1 MNVTPASMEL
11 VGTYQPSLVIVSVVI
26 AILVSYIS
34 FDLTSRVSSSTG
46 PTRNWWLLGGALTMG
61 IGIWS
66 MHFVGML
73 AFQLPIPTAYHIP
86 TVLLSY
92 MAAVLASTVA
102 FFFICQNQGKEQ
114 HWFIGSFCMGGGI
127 GVMHYTGMYSLRLPA
142 TLSHDPDYFLWS
154 LVIAILVALVA
165 LRLFVQFST
174 ASYTFWGWNKL
185 GAAILM
191 GIAIAGL
198 HYTAMAGAHFT
209 KTTTV
214 IEDSFWSVNITM
226 ISGTGIIVSTFLIL
240 GVTLLTALVDRK
252 FSMYGQELERTN
264 QKLAEARDQALEAV
278 RHKSE
283 FLATMSHE
291 IRTPMN
297 GVIGMT
303 GLLLETDLTPEQ
315 RHLAQTVR
323 HSGDALLMI
332 INDILDFSKIEA
344 GKLDFEIID
353 FDLRTAVEETVEL
366 LAEKAAAKQL
376 ALTSYVFPDVQ
387 THVQGDPGRLRQ
399 VLMNLL
405 GNAIKFT
412 NQGEVSVQVIRIE
425 ETADNLVA
433 RFQIVDSGIGIGPEV
448 QRNLF
453 QPFTQADSST
463 TRQYGGTG
471 LGLAIC
477 KQLVEH
483 MGGQIGVES
492 TPGQGSIFW
501 FTACFPKQPQGQ
513 QQQAVGTRQL
523 LQGLRLCCVDDH
535 EINRYILLHY
545 AMDWGM
551 DVSSAATPREA
562 LSLIQSAAARGNPF
576 DLAILDMEM
585 PGMNGLALGLALKGD
600 PTTAA
605 VKLVMLTSLGQRGDA
620 AKAKESGFSAYLTKP
635 LRKDQ
640 MQVCLEMVMGLTPAD
655 DQTLDLP
662 LITKYSIKDSAPTQT
677 GRLLVAED
685 HVVNQQLAIMMLER
699 LGHQVDV
706 VANGQEAVEAVHR
719 KAYDVVFMDCQMPE
733 MDGFKATQEIR
744 RREASLGNDEQR
756 ATRNPRHLP
765 IIAMTANVMRGDREK
780 CLAAGMD
787 DYVAKPIRA
796 DALTEVLAR
805 WLPKEP
811 SSQMEQTPEQTEPHI
826 DLAPPPSHSETP
838 ALSPHTLEEWRSML
852 GEGYHEFLARITE
865 QFITDAG
872 ECVEQVQ
879 RFAHEG
885 KVEELARTAHGLKG
899 ISGNVGAEGLQSLAL
914 ALEQHCHQGS
924 VEEATAMSSQIHTEF
939 TRVQQAF
946 HGELEK

>member
-26 AILVSYIS
+26 AILVSFTS

-92 MAAVLASTVA
+92 MAAVLASAIA
-102 FFFICQNQGKEQ
+102 FFFICQHQGKEQ
-114 HWFIGSFCMGGGI
+114 HWFLGSFCMGGGI
-127 GVMHYTGMYSLRLPA
+127 GVMHYTGMSSLRLPA
-142 TLSHDPDYFLWS
+142 TWSHDPGFFLLS

-165 LRLFVQFST
+165 IRLFVQFSR
-174 ASYTFWGWNKL
+174 ASYTFWGWDKL

-191 GIAIAGL
+191 GLAIAGL

-214 IEDSFWSVNITM
+214 IEDSFWSVDITM
-226 ISGTGIIVSTFLIL
+226 ISGTAIIVSTFIIL
-240 GVTLLTALVDRK
+240 GVTLLTALVERK

-323 HSGDALLMI
+323 HSGDALLTI

-353 FDLRTAVEETVEL
+353 FDLRDAVEETLEL
-366 LAEKAAAKQL
+366 LAEKAASKQL
-376 ALTSYVFPDVQ
+376 ALTSYVFPDVP

-412 NQGEVSVQVIRIE
+412 NQGEVSVQILRIE
-425 ETADNLVA
+425 ETADDLVA
-433 RFQIVDSGIGIGPEV
+433 RFQIVDSGIGMGPEV
-448 QRNLF
+448 QQNLF

-492 TPGQGSIFW
+492 TPRQGSIFW
-501 FTACFPKQPQGQ
+501 FTACFPKQLHD
-513 QQQAVGTRQL
+513 QQQAVGARQP

-535 EINRYILLHY
+535 ETNRYILLHY
-545 AMDWGM
+545 T
-551 DVSSAATPREA
+551 VSRSR
-562 LSLIQSAAARGNPF
+562 IAR
-576 DLAILDMEM
+576 
-585 PGMNGLALGLALKGD
+585 
-600 PTTAA
+600 
-605 VKLVMLTSLGQRGDA
+605 
-620 AKAKESGFSAYLTKP
+620 
-635 LRKDQ
+635 
-640 MQVCLEMVMGLTPAD
+640 
-655 DQTLDLP
+655 
-662 LITKYSIKDSAPTQT
+662 
-677 GRLLVAED
+677 
-685 HVVNQQLAIMMLER
+685 
-699 LGHQVDV
+699 
-706 VANGQEAVEAVHR
+706 
-719 KAYDVVFMDCQMPE
+719 
-733 MDGFKATQEIR
+733 
-744 RREASLGNDEQR
+744 
-756 ATRNPRHLP
+756 
-765 IIAMTANVMRGDREK
+765 
-780 CLAAGMD
+780 
-787 DYVAKPIRA
+787 
-796 DALTEVLAR
+796 
-805 WLPKEP
+805 
-811 SSQMEQTPEQTEPHI
+811 
-826 DLAPPPSHSETP
+826 PPPE
-838 ALSPHTLEEWRSML
+838 
-852 GEGYHEFLARITE
+852 
-865 QFITDAG
+865 
-872 ECVEQVQ
+872 
-879 RFAHEG
+879 
-885 KVEELARTAHGLKG
+885 
-899 ISGNVGAEGLQSLAL
+899 
-914 ALEQHCHQGS
+914 
-924 VEEATAMSSQIHTEF
+924 
-939 TRVQQAF
+939 
-946 HGELEK
+946 